1 MKKLIKKY
9 SPPGLD
15 LFPEICVLIIGS
27 ILALLILI
35 VSFASKYKYELNWAK
50 ESPGGRTIPYFS
62 DITDKGTI
70 GFSVLY
76 VIMICFIIYRYMYL
90 IKSKSIYLTKRLPV
104 WRATEKLCFI
114 VPFGYMVFCMLL
126 EKLTLIIL
134 FILYYI
140 LTPDIYLKHNILFD
154 FITES
159 LL

>member
-9 SPPGLD
+9 SPPGLS
-15 LFPEICVLIIGS
+15 LLPEICALIMGS
-27 ILALLILI
+27 ILALLVLTAQ
-35 VSFASKYKYELNWAK
+35 FASTFNHELNWAK

-62 DITDKGTI
+62 DIIDKGTI
-70 GFSVLY
+70 GFAVLY
-76 VIMICFIIYRYMYL
+76 GVMMCFMIYRYMYL

-104 WRATEKLCFI
+104 WRATEKLCLY
-114 VPFGYMVFCMLL
+114 VPVGYVFSCILI
-126 EKLTLIIL
+126 EKLALIIM

-154 FITES
+154 FIMES

>member
-15 LFPEICVLIIGS
+15 LFPEICTLIIGG
-27 ILALLILI
+27 ILALLMLI
-35 VSFASKYKYELNWAK
+35 SPFASTFNHELNWAK

-62 DITDKGTI
+62 DIIDKGPI
-70 GFSVLY
+70 GFSVLSA
-76 VIMICFIIYRYMYL
+76 IMICFMIYRYMYL
-90 IKSKSIYLTKRLPV
+90 IKSKSIYLTRRLPI
-104 WRATEKLCFI
+104 WRATEKLCLY
-114 VPFGYMVFCMLL
+114 VPVGYAFSCILI
-126 EKLTLIIL
+126 EKLALIIM

-154 FITES
+154 FIMES

>member
-15 LFPEICVLIIGS
+15 IFPEICVLNIGS

-35 VSFASKYKYELNWAK
+35 VSFASIYEYEMNWVK
-50 ESPGGRTIPYFS
+50 EYPSSRTILYFS
-62 DITDKGTI
+62 HITDIGTI

-114 VPFGYMVFCMLL
+114 VPFGYMVFCMIL